1 MIKKTRQPRTR
12 INVKE
17 VREPRHSKKGGK
29 KHAPKKKDA
38 EALDRDLANY
48 WIKKGDTENAKAHLD
63 VELDD
68 YWRKEAKT
76 HKLDE
81 QVLIT
86 EDTAVN
92 SQIHS

>member
-1 MIKKTRQPRTR
+1 M
-12 INVKE
+12 
-17 VREPRHSKKGGK
+17 
-29 KHAPKKKDA
+29 
-38 EALDRDLANY
+38 ANY

-63 VELDD
+63 IELDD
-68 YWRKEAKT
+68 YWKKETKT

-92 SQIHS
+92 S